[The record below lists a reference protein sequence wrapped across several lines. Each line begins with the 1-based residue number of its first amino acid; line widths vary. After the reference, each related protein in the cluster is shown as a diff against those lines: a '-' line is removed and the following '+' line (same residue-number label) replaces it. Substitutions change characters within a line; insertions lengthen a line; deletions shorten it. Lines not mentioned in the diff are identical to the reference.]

1 MLKLSKQE
9 DIMFSII
16 KLHDTLVMVLKDLDF
31 SNEDIRYMNLPGS
44 DVVKAFKENRNE
56 VLSKFRFSESWEG
69 DIYITYKYDSQTI
82 IEKEFFHYGPLQYTA
97 VFLNQALIMNLER
110 ETKLREELMRLEI
123 TRHKLKELI
132 GI

>member
-1 MLKLSKQE
+1 MLKSSKQE
-9 DIMFSII
+9 DIMFSIMER
-16 KLHDTLVMVLKDLDF
+16 HDMFEIVLKDLGF
-31 SNEDIRYMNLPGS
+31 SNEDLKCMNLPGS

-56 VLSKFRFSESWEG
+56 VSSKFRFSESWEG
-69 DIYITYKYDSQTI
+69 DIYVTYKDGSQTI

-123 TRHKLKELI
+123 TRYKLEELI

>member
-1 MLKLSKQE
+1 MKSRTQE

-16 KLHDTLVMVLKDLDF
+16 ELHDTLAMVLKDLGF
-31 SNEDIRYMNLPGS
+31 SNEDIKYMNLPGS
-44 DVVKAFKENRNE
+44 DVVKVFKENRNE

-69 DIYITYKYDSQTI
+69 DIYVTYKDDSQTI

-97 VFLNQALIMNLER
+97 IFLNQALIMNLER

>member
-1 MLKLSKQE
+1 MKSNKQE
-9 DIMFSII
+9 DTMFSIM
-16 KLHDTLVMVLKDLDF
+16 KVHDMLVMVLKDLGF
-31 SNEDIRYMNLPGS
+31 SNEDIKYMNLPGS

-69 DIYITYKYDSQTI
+69 DIYVTYKDDSQTI
-82 IEKEFFHYGPLQYTA
+82 IEKEFFHYRPLQYTA

-123 TRHKLKELI
+123 TRHKLEELI

>member
-1 MLKLSKQE
+1 MSKSRTQE

-31 SNEDIRYMNLPGS
+31 SNEDIKYMNLPGS

-69 DIYITYKYDSQTI
+69 DIYITYKDDSQNI

>member
-69 DIYITYKYDSQTI
+69 DIYVTYKDGSQTI

-110 ETKLREELMRLEI
+110 NQTQRRVNEVRNNSP
-123 TRHKLKELI
+123 
-132 GI
+132 